1 MVMTAYLDE
10 SGTHGD
16 GAGTVVVGG
25 FISNKAGWVAYE
37 RELDALLKTNRIEY
51 FHANKFRKR
60 SGPFKKFPEANKVS
74 FVTDFFNLID
84 KYLAY
89 GFAVSLKPK
98 DFSEIYRARKTLPK
112 KIRHDS
118 QYGLCFR
125 LCIVAAFRFMSQ
137 MREEWPLT
145 VVIEGGHKNC
155 GDAVRIFN
163 EMKEEEQN
171 TNRDG
176 LLGPIA
182 VELKRNCLPLAAADA
197 LVHNIFRSK
206 STGVPIPGTKQFT
219 GITMNESVPQQRS
232 KVPRIQHFSLTRDQL
247 AGFTNIFASEK

>member
-1 MVMTAYLDE
+1 MAMTAYLDE
-10 SGTHGD
+10 SGTHGS

-25 FISNKAGWVAYE
+25 FISTEAGWAAYE
-37 RELDALLKTNRIEY
+37 RDLDALLKANQIEY
-51 FHANKFRKR
+51 FHAKKLRKR
-60 SGPFKKFPEANKVS
+60 SGPFRNFPEADKVL
-74 FVTDFFNLID
+74 FVTNFFDLID
-84 KYLAY
+84 RHLAY

-98 DFSEIYRARKTLPK
+98 DFLEIYKARKVLPK
-112 KIRHDS
+112 IIRHDS

-125 LCIVAAFRFMSQ
+125 LGIVAAFRFMSQ
-137 MREEWPLT
+137 IREEWPLT

-163 EMKEEEQN
+163 EMKQEEQH
-171 TNRDG
+171 TDRDG
-176 LLGPIA
+176 LLGPIV

-206 STGVPIPGTKQFT
+206 STGVPIPGTKRFT
-219 GITMNESVPQQRS
+219 ETTMNQTVPLTRS

-247 AGFTNIFASEK
+247 AHFTNIFAG